1 MKLNFIIVFQSL
13 IYSLVALTVPQLE
26 AIYNSGD
33 VVATDPN
40 ELLEDVFTDEQLEV
54 LDAFQSQIHRSL
66 YDKENRLSSRDL
78 ESSIESILNL
88 VNNSGVL
95 WTILDYGVDH
105 PSIVDSIAN
114 MTAGLL
120 NGADSSN
127 RSAITSFL
135 FGTVSGVNISA
146 VGNIVIDSGLIQ
158 SVLDGLLL
166 DDEYR
171 PYVSRII
178 YQVAENNIGLITILL
193 KGFLAPANSNS
204 KRDVGNSLI
213 EFVGNIVGSFLNSKI
228 FYSGLTSVVNA
239 LNDTGFVVDTIHHF
253 ISDEEY
259 VNMTGHLINEVI
271 KKSDLNLTSLTS
283 DINITSIVESVLLDT
298 TSITDIIGSL
308 LSGDLSGVSNTLE
321 RYIPGVKAIIKDLE
335 NMGLFTQLNNAI
347 FPSSTSADSKA
358 IETGSSSGSNKEQN
372 DDTTITS
379 SDLGSNIQLSTSM
392 SGFMILQ
399 TLFAIILFV

>member
-213 EFVGNIVGSFLNSKI
+213 EFVGNIVGSF
-228 FYSGLTSVVNA
+228 
-239 LNDTGFVVDTIHHF
+239 
-253 ISDEEY
+253 
-259 VNMTGHLINEVI
+259 
-271 KKSDLNLTSLTS
+271 
-283 DINITSIVESVLLDT
+283 
-298 TSITDIIGSL
+298 
-308 LSGDLSGVSNTLE
+308 
-321 RYIPGVKAIIKDLE
+321 
-335 NMGLFTQLNNAI
+335 
-347 FPSSTSADSKA
+347 
-358 IETGSSSGSNKEQN
+358 
-372 DDTTITS
+372 
-379 SDLGSNIQLSTSM
+379 
-392 SGFMILQ
+392 
-399 TLFAIILFV
+399 

>member
-1 MKLNFIIVFQSL
+1 M
-13 IYSLVALTVPQLE
+13 
-26 AIYNSGD
+26 
-33 VVATDPN
+33 
-40 ELLEDVFTDEQLEV
+40 
-54 LDAFQSQIHRSL
+54 
-66 YDKENRLSSRDL
+66 
-78 ESSIESILNL
+78 
-88 VNNSGVL
+88 
-95 WTILDYGVDH
+95 
-105 PSIVDSIAN
+105 
-114 MTAGLL
+114 
-120 NGADSSN
+120 
-127 RSAITSFL
+127 
-135 FGTVSGVNISA
+135 
-146 VGNIVIDSGLIQ
+146 
-158 SVLDGLLL
+158 
-166 DDEYR
+166 
-171 PYVSRII
+171 
-178 YQVAENNIGLITILL
+178 
-193 KGFLAPANSNS
+193 
-204 KRDVGNSLI
+204 
-213 EFVGNIVGSFLNSKI
+213 NSKI